1 MGATAKQAAF
11 ARAIVSGLNPSEA
24 YKAAGY
30 STAKMKPASVAVE
43 AQKVLKNPNVSLMV
57 RDGLNSAATAAV
69 WSRVEA
75 VKRLEA
81 VNWKCLEEIKESDN
95 VSKAALD
102 GFMSSMSALNG
113 LTNVREEVVRDE
125 QARYGYMTNGELWE
139 DPTAEFVPPLL
150 PSSDIRGDADA

>member
-1 MGATAKQAAF
+1 MRATAKQAAF
-11 ARAIVSGLNPSEA
+11 ARAIVAGLNPSEA

-81 VNWKCLEEIKESDN
+81 VNWKCLEEIKASDN

-102 GFMSSMSALNG
+102 GFMSSS
-113 LTNVREEVVRDE
+113 
-125 QARYGYMTNGELWE
+125 Q
-139 DPTAEFVPPLL
+139 PSTA
-150 PSSDIRGDADA
+150 SRTCAKRSCATSRRGTVT